1 MEGLMKSVFVKHI
14 KLNILA
20 IIFIIIT
27 SATQILSSVILMN
40 LLNSAIDGNLNFLIK
55 TFIYMITIWIG
66 FTVFDF
72 ISSILISKVIEKMNN
87 DIRFKL
93 GNNISKMQYENF
105 YKNEIG
111 TYLSWFTNDINQIE
125 NLSFQPI
132 YSIIYKFSSLVFAFI
147 AILNIHYIL
156 VLTTIITTVILIL
169 TPKLFKN
176 KISKE
181 SSKLSKNQEK
191 FTKNIKDILCGFNV
205 MKTHNIIERLTNG
218 ISDSSQFIE
227 KSKFKFS
234 YMQQKYNSIIGLI
247 NILCQFSCIFI
258 ASILAINKVI
268 QFGALLSIGNLAGVF
283 FNSVQGI
290 SQNIMSITAGNTIF
304 NKLSFDID
312 EKSSLYKLYEFK
324 DLIEFKK
331 VSYKYDE
338 IDILKNI
345 NLKFEK
351 GKKYAI
357 VGPSGCGKS
366 TILKLIMGQ
375 LTNFEGE
382 IYIDNKNISDYDIN
396 SIYDHFSYIDQNVY
410 LFDTTIANNI
420 TLFNENYNKD
430 RLNQVL
436 IESSLNEFINSD
448 EILNYMVGENGKNLS
463 GGQKQRI
470 AIARALFNKKSV
482 IIMDEGTSSLD
493 KKNSYLVEKKLLMNP
508 NITLILV
515 SHNIQEELKS
525 LFDNIYD
532 IGNLCFESV

>member
-1 MEGLMKSVFVKHI
+1 
-14 KLNILA
+14 
-20 IIFIIIT
+20 
-27 SATQILSSVILMN
+27 
-40 LLNSAIDGNLNFLIK
+40 
-55 TFIYMITIWIG
+55 
-66 FTVFDF
+66 
-72 ISSILISKVIEKMNN
+72 
-87 DIRFKL
+87 
-93 GNNISKMQYENF
+93 
-105 YKNEIG
+105 
-111 TYLSWFTNDINQIE
+111 
-125 NLSFQPI
+125 
-132 YSIIYKFSSLVFAFI
+132 
-147 AILNIHYIL
+147 
-156 VLTTIITTVILIL
+156 
-169 TPKLFKN
+169 
-176 KISKE
+176 
-181 SSKLSKNQEK
+181 
-191 FTKNIKDILCGFNV
+191 
-205 MKTHNIIERLTNG
+205 MKTHNILERLTNG
-218 ISDSSQFIE
+218 ISYSSQFIE
-227 KSKFKFS
+227 NSKFKFS

-312 EKSSLYKLYEFK
+312 EKFSSYKLYEFK
-324 DLIEFKK
+324 ESIELKK

-366 TILKLIMGQ
+366 TILKLIMRQ

-382 IYIDNKNISDYDIN
+382 IFIDNKNISDYDIN

-420 TLFNENYNKD
+420 TLFNENYDKD
-430 RLNQVL
+430 RLDQVL
-436 IESSLNEFINSD
+436 IESSLNDFVNSD
-448 EILNYMVGENGKNLS
+448 EILNYIVGEDGKNLS

-515 SHNIQEELKS
+515 SHNIQDELKI